1 MPPFKGVG
9 GKKKPR
15 VRKPTTSTGIAL
27 SQSLQLEET
36 NALSL
41 SNNTDR
47 QGILHIDQNRPTGVE
62 VVENSEDQINQ
73 YVDDNQMRYEN
84 LPNPPNNSQVHNL
97 LDYLQ
102 SNDYQIKKLL
112 EEKHWK
118 EVFEGMFSWF
128 HQCSAKYH
136 NGETSHVGIVIGK
149 EHVGSRLSAMTILPF
164 SQSIDEFLD
173 ANNPLILVNHGGMDE
188 ETSYVVRQ
196 WRQTMSSAV
205 DAYREMLRREKN
217 FTERLLKMQPIDKL
231 SDICPKCFGPLVL
244 GKKEH
249 EPDYILCMDANFQ
262 QRRHVA
268 SSVEIHSKPETPS
281 LFIDPD
287 KVQLMENGMK
297 EDNQEGESVDQMDRC
312 TEQHTAAND
321 VRGSNTWKACD
332 DTGIFG
338 MACRHDQV
346 LRLINIFGSGEKY
359 VKCKS

>member
-36 NALSL
+36 DALSL

-118 EVFEGMFSWF
+118 EVFEGACGCNNTRSKQIALVDILSRKQIEVKFSG
-128 HQCSAKYH
+128 C
-136 NGETSHVGIVIGK
+136 
-149 EHVGSRLSAMTILPF
+149 
-164 SQSIDEFLD
+164 QS
-173 ANNPLILVNHGGMDE
+173 
-188 ETSYVVRQ
+188 
-196 WRQTMSSAV
+196 
-205 DAYREMLRREKN
+205 
-217 FTERLLKMQPIDKL
+217 
-231 SDICPKCFGPLVL
+231 
-244 GKKEH
+244 
-249 EPDYILCMDANFQ
+249 
-262 QRRHVA
+262 
-268 SSVEIHSKPETPS
+268 
-281 LFIDPD
+281 
-287 KVQLMENGMK
+287 
-297 EDNQEGESVDQMDRC
+297 
-312 TEQHTAAND
+312 
-321 VRGSNTWKACD
+321 
-332 DTGIFG
+332 
-338 MACRHDQV
+338 DQV
-346 LRLINIFGSGEKY
+346 RLIQMGYMGGSPKFTQTAF
-359 VKCKS
+359 SI

>member
-1 MPPFKGVG
+1 
-9 GKKKPR
+9 
-15 VRKPTTSTGIAL
+15 
-27 SQSLQLEET
+27 
-36 NALSL
+36 
-41 SNNTDR
+41 
-47 QGILHIDQNRPTGVE
+47 
-62 VVENSEDQINQ
+62 
-73 YVDDNQMRYEN
+73 
-84 LPNPPNNSQVHNL
+84 
-97 LDYLQ
+97 
-102 SNDYQIKKLL
+102 
-112 EEKHWK
+112 
-118 EVFEGMFSWF
+118 
-128 HQCSAKYH
+128 
-136 NGETSHVGIVIGK
+136 
-149 EHVGSRLSAMTILPF
+149 
-164 SQSIDEFLD
+164 
-173 ANNPLILVNHGGMDE
+173 
-188 ETSYVVRQ
+188 
-196 WRQTMSSAV
+196 MSSAV

-346 LRLINIFGSGEKY
+346 LRLINIFGSGENEERESNQLMFGTSVFHAHVHEWLCQLRYNPRLNDEWGMSDGEGLERIWSYLSPLIGPLRYSTRNHRLAALDSRSCHHNEVGKTHALKLLLDRGKHIEKTMNSSCNILKEVMEQFGHTGQY
-359 VKCKS
+359 VRGQWNRQRQCQLSLINNGPMKELEEQVEDLVELEVLGLGL